1 MTLDTQHLFGWL
13 VFPFMA
19 NHYSHYSIQD
29 TKAGFIKSEQT
40 DMANLK
46 YSETHTKL
54 LKSS

>member
-19 NHYSHYSIQD
+19 NHYSIQD
-29 TKAGFIKSEQT
+29 TKAGFIKSEQA